1 MICKLKLKIQHIP
14 LPHILPEIKNSWI
27 LLENPL
33 VEDINYAE
41 FELSDFHVNLVK
53 PVISDLIGEI
63 ENAFDIPEH
72 LLEFSAT
79 VSQTMPSDV
88 IALEKFGE
96 QEIKSLACFYGSIS
110 LISRGKKSVK
120 PIANVTSL
128 EAQFD
133 I

>member
-1 MICKLKLKIQHIP
+1 MAIDPQ
-14 LPHILPEIKNSWI
+14 
-27 LLENPL
+27 
-33 VEDINYAE
+33 A
-41 FELSDFHVNLVK
+41 
-53 PVISDLIGEI
+53 
-63 ENAFDIPEH
+63 
-72 LLEFSAT
+72 
-79 VSQTMPSDV
+79 MPSDV

>member
-14 LPHILPEIKNSWI
+14 LPHILPEIKNSWT

-41 FELSDFHVNLVK
+41 FELSDFHVNFVK
-53 PVISDLIGEI
+53 PAISDLIGEI

-79 VSQTMPSDV
+79 VPQAMPSDV
-88 IALEKFGE
+88 IPSEKFGE
-96 QEIKSLACFYGSIS
+96 QEIQSLACFYGSIS

-120 PIANVTSL
+120 LIANVTSL

>member
-79 VSQTMPSDV
+79 VPQTMPSDV
-88 IALEKFGE
+88 IALEKIGE

>member
-14 LPHILPEIKNSWI
+14 LPHILPEIKNSWT

-41 FELSDFHVNLVK
+41 FELSDFHVNFVK
-53 PVISDLIGEI
+53 PAISDLIGEI

-79 VSQTMPSDV
+79 VPQAMPSDV
-88 IALEKFGE
+88 IPSEKFDE
-96 QEIKSLACFYGSIS
+96 QEIQSLACFYGSIS

>member
-79 VSQTMPSDV
+79 VPQTMPSDV

-96 QEIKSLACFYGSIS
+96 QEIKNLACFYGSIS

>member
-79 VSQTMPSDV
+79 VPQTMPSDV

-110 LISRGKKSVK
+110 LISRRKKSVK

>member
-14 LPHILPEIKNSWI
+14 LPHILPEIKNSWR

-79 VSQTMPSDV
+79 VPQTMPSDV

>member
-14 LPHILPEIKNSWI
+14 LPHILREIKNSWT

-79 VSQTMPSDV
+79 VPQTMPSDV

-133 I
+133 T

>member
-72 LLEFSAT
+72 LLEFSAK
-79 VSQTMPSDV
+79 VPQTMPSDV

-96 QEIKSLACFYGSIS
+96 QELKSLACFYGSIS

-133 I
+133 V

>member
-41 FELSDFHVNLVK
+41 FEQSDFHVNLVK

-79 VSQTMPSDV
+79 VPQTMPSDV

-120 PIANVTSL
+120 PIANATSL

>member
-53 PVISDLIGEI
+53 PVISGLIGEI

-79 VSQTMPSDV
+79 VPQTMPSDV

-133 I
+133 V

>member
-79 VSQTMPSDV
+79 VPQTMPSDV

-96 QEIKSLACFYGSIS
+96 QELKSLACFYGSIS

>member
-79 VSQTMPSDV
+79 VPQTMPSDV

-133 I
+133 V

>member
-53 PVISDLIGEI
+53 PAISDLIGEI

-79 VSQTMPSDV
+79 VPQTMPSDV